1 MVYRNGWKEFFITA
15 ISFGIPMS
23 LFFIIQYGIT
33 LGLAGGVLAGVL
45 FGGAMNLV
53 TRGTEKKFA
62 KMRSEI
68 AADRRVI
75 CDGGAT
81 WQGLGGWMFL
91 TAAGL
96 EFYPHKFNHGKQN
109 FAIPTEELT
118 GVTVKRNMVVVSL
131 RNGSEV
137 PVVVSHA
144 GEWRE
149 QIRKAMDTRGDG
161 DYDFE

>member
-15 ISFGIPMS
+15 IGFGAPMS
-23 LFFIIQYGIT
+23 LFFIIQYGFA
-33 LGLAGGVLAGVL
+33 LGLFGGVLAGIL
-45 FGGAMNLV
+45 FGGAMTLV

-62 KMRSEI
+62 KMRAEI

-91 TAAGL
+91 TEAGL

-109 FAIPTEELT
+109 FAIPTEELVS
-118 GVTVKRNMVVVSL
+118 VTVKRNIVSVAL
-131 RNGSEV
+131 QNGGEV
-137 PVVVSHA
+137 AVVVSHA
-144 GEWRE
+144 KEWE
-149 QIRKAMDTRGDG
+149 AQIQAVIPPSTD
-161 DYDFE
+161 DYAL

>member
-1 MVYRNGWKEFFITA
+1 
-15 ISFGIPMS
+15 
-23 LFFIIQYGIT
+23 
-33 LGLAGGVLAGVL
+33 
-45 FGGAMNLV
+45 
-53 TRGTEKKFA
+53 
-62 KMRSEI
+62 
-68 AADRRVI
+68 
-75 CDGGAT
+75 
-81 WQGLGGWMFL
+81 MFL

-109 FAIPTEELT
+109 FAIPTEELA

-161 DYDFE
+161 DYAL

>member
-45 FGGAMNLV
+45 FGGAMTLV
-53 TRGTEKKFA
+53 TRGTEKRFA
-62 KMRSEI
+62 KLRTEI
-68 AADRRVI
+68 VSDRRVI

-91 TAAGL
+91 TEAGL
-96 EFYPHKFNHGKQN
+96 EFYPHKLNHGSQN
-109 FAIPTEELT
+109 FAIPTEELVS
-118 GVTVKRNMVVVSL
+118 VTVKRNIVSVTL
-131 RNGSEV
+131 QNGGEV
-137 PVVVSHA
+137 AVVVSHA
-144 GEWRE
+144 KEWQA
-149 QIRKAMDTRGDG
+149 QIQAVILPSSD
-161 DYDFE
+161 DYAL